1 MLSLIYVA
9 NKLFMLSA
17 IKLIAVMLSV
27 IMLIVIRLSVITLN
41 VVMVNVV
48 ILSVVAPSVEP
59 LYFMTYKQSESN
71 HNQVKIS

>member
-9 NKLFMLSA
+9 NKLFMLS
-17 IKLIAVMLSV
+17 V
-27 IMLIVIRLSVITLN
+27 TPLN
-41 VVMVNVV
+41 VAKLNVV

-59 LYFMTYKQSESN
+59 LYFMTYKQSESS

>member
-17 IKLIAVMLSV
+17 ITLIVVMLSDIMLIVVMLSV
-27 IMLIVIRLSVITLN
+27 IMLN
-41 VVMVNVV
+41 VVKLNVV